1 MKVRCVKF
9 PGGLRLVCGYLIL
22 APSAKRLWLK
32 LKCVY
37 PSCLHTHTVE
47 TPAYLMPFLS
57 LVTASQP
64 PWHWNLPT
72 RTSGLTSGVWTMLR
86 GSFMRP
92 SHRWGITHCY
102 SLSCNP
108 SIACHLL
115 FWFLCQEVWMVFS
128 VFGYKWAVSSV
139 SREISWMLFL
149 FSLFPLSW
157 QVRKLILHISTPTH

>member
-1 MKVRCVKF
+1 MCI
-9 PGGLRLVCGYLIL
+9 PLLS
-22 APSAKRLWLK
+22 PHTHSWD
-32 LKCVY
+32 
-37 PSCLHTHTVE
+37 SCLSN
-47 TPAYLMPFLS
+47 AFSIS

-139 SREISWMLFL
+139 SREILWMLFL
-149 FSLFPLSW
+149 FSLFPLSVAG
-157 QVRKLILHISTPTH
+157 QKTNSSHFNSYALITWNLISGYSPSSSIIIIMWLNNQ